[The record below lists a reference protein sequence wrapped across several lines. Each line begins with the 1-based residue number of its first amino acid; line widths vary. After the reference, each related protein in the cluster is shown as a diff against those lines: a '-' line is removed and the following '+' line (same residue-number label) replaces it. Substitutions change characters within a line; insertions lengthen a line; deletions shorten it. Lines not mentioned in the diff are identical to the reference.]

1 MQYIFMRV
9 AVPVLGTGLV
19 AESRALFAALFLV
32 PAALLAGQRIG
43 PLAHWKDHLGIGLL
57 NNVLPFACF
66 AYAAMALPAGYLSI
80 IGGTVPLWGA
90 LFAARL
96 LDEPL
101 GARRAAGF
109 ALGLAGVALIVNL
122 GPVEL
127 NARTLI
133 AAVSGLL
140 GAAAWAWAGI
150 IIKQR
155 MGRIAPV
162 GLAAGSIG
170 FAAVLMAPFWASAP
184 HASAWT
190 LEASASL
197 VALGTLCS
205 GVAYLAFF
213 TLVRDI
219 GPSRTLS
226 IGFMVPVL
234 GVAWGW
240 LLLDETV
247 TAPMLAGA
255 ALVLIAMALVL
266 RR

>member
-9 AVPVLGTGLV
+9 SVPVFGSALV

-43 PLAHWKDHLGIGLL
+43 PLANWKDHLGIWLL

-66 AYAAMALPAGYLSI
+66 AWAATALPASYLAI
-80 IGGTVPLWGA
+80 LNGTIPLWTA
-90 LFAARL
+90 LFAAWL

-101 GARRAAGF
+101 GARRIAGF

-127 NARTLI
+127 DAHTLL
-133 AAVSGLL
+133 AAMAGLL
-140 GAAAWAWAGI
+140 GSACWAWAGI

-155 MGRIAPV
+155 MGRLAPI

-170 FAAVLMAPFWASAP
+170 FAAVLMLPFWAAAP
-184 HASAWT
+184 QASAWT

-197 VALGTLCS
+197 IALGALCS

-226 IGFMVPVL
+226 IGFLVPVF

-240 LLLDETV
+240 LLLDEAVTV
-247 TAPMLAGA
+247 PMLAGA
-255 ALVLIAMALVL
+255 ALVLVAMALVL

>member
-9 AVPVLGTGLV
+9 AVPVFGTALV

-32 PAALLAGQRIG
+32 PAALLIGQRIG

-66 AYAAMALPAGYLSI
+66 AYAATALPAGYLAI
-80 IGGTVPLWGA
+80 LNGTIPLWTA
-90 LFAARL
+90 LFAAWL

-109 ALGLAGVALIVNL
+109 ALGIAGVALIVNL
-122 GPVEL
+122 GPVEI
-127 NARTLI
+127 NALTLLAT
-133 AAVSGLL
+133 AAGLL
-140 GAAAWAWAGI
+140 GSACWAWAGI

-155 MGRIAPV
+155 MGRVAPI

-170 FAAVLMAPFWASAP
+170 FAAVLMAPFWASVPQA
-184 HASAWT
+184 AAWT
-190 LEASASL
+190 LDATTSL
-197 VALGTLCS
+197 VLLGLLCS

-240 LLLDETV
+240 LLLDEAV
-247 TAPMLAGA
+247 TLPMLGGA
-255 ALVLIAMALVL
+255 ALVLAAMALVL